1 MYKNV
6 LEDSGLKS
14 GEAEIYDLLLQ
25 FGDSPASQLTSKTK
39 LKRGMIYK
47 FLDDLKQRGLIS
59 SYSKNKK
66 TYFKPEHPYKI
77 LESIEKTIQES
88 KTQET
93 MLQSTLPQIVNT
105 FNTLQNKPGV
115 RVYEGIEGI
124 KEVYMDTLREKKEIW
139 SILQTSNVEPSLYKW
154 LTTNYAKQRSK
165 EGIWAKVM
173 VSQEEKAQKYIEK
186 NEAEKRET
194 KIVPKGKFPIAVEMN
209 IYGNKVAFMNFKK
222 NEGNIGIIINNK
234 LIADTM
240 RALFLLAWE
249 NTLKTKLGSDK
260 A

>member
-6 LEDSGLKS
+6 LEDSGLKP
-14 GEAEIYDLLLQ
+14 GEAEIYDILLQ

-47 FLDDLKQRGLIS
+47 FLDDLKQRGLVS

-115 RVYEGIEGI
+115 RVYEGVEGI
-124 KEVYMDTLREKKEIW
+124 KEVYMDTLRDGNEIL
-139 SILQTSNVEPSLYKW
+139 SIVQVEDIHPKIRKW
-154 LTTNYAKQRSK
+154 LDEFYVKERTRLNINARVIVAESKKAKNYVTKSIK
-165 EGIWAKVM
+165 ENRNV
-173 VSQEEKAQKYIEK
+173 
-186 NEAEKRET
+186 RR
-194 KIVPKGKFPIAVEMN
+194 VPKGEFPIAVEMN
-209 IYGNKVAFMNFKK
+209 IYGDKVSFMNFVR
-222 NEGNIGIIINNK
+222 GVSQIGIIINNK
-234 LIADTM
+234 MIADTQ
-240 RALFLLAWE
+240 RALFILAWE
-249 NTLKTKLGSDK
+249 KTSDFENSGN
-260 A
+260 